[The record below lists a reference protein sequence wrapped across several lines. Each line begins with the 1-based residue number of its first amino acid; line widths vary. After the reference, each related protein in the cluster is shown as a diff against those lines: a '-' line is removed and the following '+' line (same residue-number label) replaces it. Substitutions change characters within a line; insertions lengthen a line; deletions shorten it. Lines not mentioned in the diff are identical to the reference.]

1 MTDDGKT
8 AFVGDGSII
17 DVRAH
22 KVIGVMKDEYGHQIH
37 AAEKVILGTF
47 VEGKLVAAT
56 NQFAFGDKAAYDAR
70 MAKSGGK

>member
-8 AFVGDGSII
+8 AYVGDGSII

-22 KVIGVMKDEYGHQIH
+22 KVIGVMKDEYGRQIH

-56 NQFAFGDKAAYDAR
+56 NQFAFGDKAAYEAR
-70 MAKSGGK
+70 MAKTGGK